1 MQTARRKHK
10 SAPTART
17 LVGTALAMVS
27 IASTALAHDTWIIP
41 DLVAFAA
48 NATMHFNVRQG
59 GTKFPT
65 GTAVQAERIVDARII
80 GASSSAKITEMGV
93 QGPSLQLHHKPAAA
107 GQYLIVIGLAPRVF
121 RETPAGVI
129 RFLKA
134 EGGALE
140 AARLEREHAFAGLDS
155 VIFTHGGYAA
165 TIAEIG
171 TGGPR
176 VLGKT
181 AGIRLEFVPVND
193 PSRVHVGDTLH
204 VRMLGNGTP
213 VSGIGVELATGLDSA
228 AVATTSVTRV
238 PFTADANGVVHIP
251 LDKAGPVL
259 LRSAYASRKAG
270 GAAREW
276 DVSRTTFVFTVGTKH

>member
-1 MQTARRKHK
+1 MSISRPKRSSARYGRNMAAAATA
-10 SAPTART
+10 T
-17 LVGTALAMVS
+17 V
-27 IASTALAHDTWIIP
+27 IFASTALAHDTWIIP

-59 GTKFPT
+59 GTKFPE
-65 GTAVQAERIVDARII
+65 GTAVTADRIVDARII
-80 GASSSAKITEMGV
+80 GASSSTKITEMGV
-93 QGPSLQLHHKPAAA
+93 QGTSLQLHHKPAAA

-134 EGGALE
+134 EGGSLE
-140 AARLEREHAFAGLDS
+140 AARLERENTFAGLDS

-176 VLGKT
+176 VFNKA

-193 PSRVHVGDTLH
+193 PSHVHVGDTLH
-204 VRMLGNGTP
+204 VRMLGNGSP
-213 VSGIGVELATGLDSA
+213 VAGIGIELATGLDSA
-228 AVATTSVTRV
+228 TAAMSSVTRV
-238 PFTADANGVVHIP
+238 PFTADAKGVVHIP
-251 LDKAGPVL
+251 LDKAGRVM

-276 DVSRTTFVFTVGTKH
+276 DVSRTTFVFNVGTKH